1 MRKFSICANRDCHAR
16 LPLCCPTLFFSHECR
31 RVIDIRPKA
40 YNNSPHDIIGHQGTA
55 RGDSWLSA
63 MQLGVLHYNYVDTVA
78 FDSSNMSH

>member
-1 MRKFSICANRDCHAR
+1 MRKFSIGANRDCHAT

-63 MQLGVLHYNYVDTVA
+63 MQLGVLHYNYVDRPGLRLA
-78 FDSSNMSH
+78 